1 MEEKKKL
8 DKSDIA
14 GLILVGAIIITTII
28 CSILAG
34 IKWSSKDE
42 KPKPKPE
49 VIEATAATYNN
60 KDGTLA
66 ITTPKGNKAYFN
78 GYSVTFEATAET
90 TTITLNKGKTNE
102 IIITLTEGEE

>member
-49 VIEATAATYNN
+49 VIEATAATYDSN
-60 KDGTLA
+60 TLA

-102 IIITLTEGEE
+102 IIITLTKGEE

>member
-1 MEEKKKL
+1 MDEKKKL

-49 VIEATAATYNN
+49 RIEAAAATYDSSKN
-60 KDGTLA
+60 TLD
-66 ITTPKGNKAYFN
+66 ITTPDGNTAHFHN
-78 GYSVTFEATAET
+78 YSVTFEATAET
-90 TTITLNKGKTNE
+90 TTITLNKGQNTE
-102 IIITLTEGEE
+102 IIITIEGEE